1 MIIKDIRQVLSLC
14 KMIDITLGE
23 YTVLVEMLKIR
34 IVKIQGKRIAV
45 RKEKDNQKSTVLQ
58 KLRKCHQDV
67 KDE

>member
-58 KLRKCHQDV
+58 KLRKCDQDV

>member
-1 MIIKDIRQVLSLC
+1 
-14 KMIDITLGE
+14 MIDITLGE

-58 KLRKCHQDV
+58 KLRKCDQDV